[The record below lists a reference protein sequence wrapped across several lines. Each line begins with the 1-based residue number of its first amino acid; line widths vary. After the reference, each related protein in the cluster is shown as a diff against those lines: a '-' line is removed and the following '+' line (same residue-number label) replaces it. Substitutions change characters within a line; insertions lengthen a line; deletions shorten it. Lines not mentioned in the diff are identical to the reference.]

1 MNQERIYQVLIGP
14 HVSEKAVMMSEE
26 GGQHV
31 FKVATSATKREIKKA
46 IESLLEVDV
55 VSVRTVNVKGKQKNF
70 GKRKGRR
77 SDWKKAYIRLAEG
90 QSLEVAEEA

>member
-14 HVSEKAVMMSEE
+14 HVSEKAVAMSEE

-31 FKVATSATKREIKKA
+31 FKVDKEATKREIKKA
-46 IESLLEVDV
+46 IETLLEVDV

-77 SDWKKAYIRLAEG
+77 SDWKKAYVRLAEG
-90 QSLEVAEEA
+90 QSLESAVEA